1 MRRALVLSLW
11 ALTVIC
17 GLAGPAWAAP
27 QTWTLFGVM
36 FDDGGTAS
44 GSFTFDPDT
53 STYSAINVTTTTGAS
68 RAGAAF
74 TFVCEA
80 PCTGIAP
87 PGPGAVLVLTTSS
100 AGDQTGLPG
109 MSMRF
114 ASPLSNAPD
123 KGVAIEAGLEA
134 TCSDATCA
142 TPADPVRRIT
152 AGHVTTFDVAGAA
165 IPTLSEW
172 ATILLVLSLL
182 AVGTWQLAGSPRR
195 LAVPDR
201 PEPRRER

>member
-1 MRRALVLSLW
+1 MMRRALVLSLYG
-11 ALTVIC
+11 LTVVC
-17 GLAGPAWAAP
+17 GSAGSAWAVP

-53 STYSAINVTTTTGAS
+53 NTYSAVNVTTTSGAS
-68 RAGAAF
+68 RTGATFA
-74 TFVCEA
+74 FVCTA

-87 PGPGAVLVLTTSS
+87 PGPGAVLMLTTSS

-114 ASPLSNAPD
+114 QSPLSNVPD
-123 KGVAIEAGLEA
+123 KGVAIDTGLEA
-134 TCSDATCA
+134 TCSDAGCSN
-142 TPADPVRRIT
+142 PVDPVRRII
-152 AGHVTTFDVAGAA
+152 AGHVVTVDLTGGA

-172 ATILLVLSLL
+172 GTILLVLSLL
-182 AVGTWQLAGSPRR
+182 AVGTWRLAGGRAR
-195 LAVPDR
+195 
-201 PEPRRER
+201 